1 MELDEYERIRPTLAS
16 GVQRN
21 DATFALPRAVPS
33 FPE

>member
-1 MELDEYERIRPTLAS
+1 MELDEYERSRSTLAS

-21 DATFALPRAVPS
+21 DATLALPRAVHS